1 MTDIPSGKV
10 PIVECVVAAWRF
22 FLANWQR
29 FLPAAVIVGVVSGV
43 VPVLAASGP
52 SGAQN
57 VTAANFVVFAVTAVA
72 GVFFAAAVLRKAVRD
87 EYQSPTGLTFGPDET
102 RLLGVLGAMVLLF
115 MPPVFLFSI
124 VLVIMLFGRIASSPE
139 QLEALMADEA
149 AMSKAITDALST
161 PTGIVIQLL
170 GLVFLAV
177 LIIVSARLIMVN
189 AAAIG
194 EGRIVFFQTWTWSK
208 GNVFRIISAMI
219 LTALPVWL
227 FNMIVGS
234 IIAETGAAQNLVAAV
249 VVDSAISIIA
259 VLGSIPSIALGAQ
272 LYKGLRP
279 PEFVA
284 K

>member
-10 PIVECVVAAWRF
+10 PVVECVVAAWRF

-29 FLPAAVIVGVVSGV
+29 FLPAAVIVGVVSGAI
-43 VPVLAASGP
+43 PVLAASGP
-52 SGAQN
+52 PGAQN
-57 VTAANFVVFAVTAVA
+57 VTANIVVFAVTAVA

-87 EYQSPTGLTFGPDET
+87 EYQSPTGLTFGSDET

-124 VLVIMLFGRIASSPE
+124 VLVVVLFGRIASSPE

-149 AMSKAITDALST
+149 AMSKAIADALST
-161 PTGIVIQLL
+161 PTGMMIQLL

-194 EGRIVFFQTWTWSK
+194 EGRIVFFQTWSWSK
-208 GNVFRIISAMI
+208 GNVFRIIAAMI

-227 FNMIVGS
+227 FNLVISS
-234 IIAETGAAQNLVAAV
+234 IIAETGAAQNLIAAV